1 MQYNASAQTHM
12 WQQGNRAPLWR
23 PCLGSDFLQRF
34 KTIDFEE
41 LKYTKK
47 KDIIILS
54 WLGNYLI
61 NKENCKPI
69 KTEEGTTYLTI
80 GAVILM
86 DIDVDYTVVETECTI
101 RKLAA
106 LYPGRTYFLGTFPR
120 HITLCCS
127 SANKNNSID
136 MVKFTHAYSTYYCGA
151 PGIITNIVTNIHA
164 NLIFSHN

>member
-47 KDIIILS
+47 IDIIILS

-80 GAVILM
+80 GAVILT
-86 DIDVDYTVVETECTI
+86 DIDVETECTI

-106 LYPGRTYFLGTFPR
+106 LYPGRTYFLGPFPR
-120 HITLCCS
+120 HITPCCS
-127 SANKNNSID
+127 SADHNNSID
-136 MVKFTHAYSTYYCGA
+136 MIKFTHAYSTYNCVP
-151 PGIITNIVTNIHA
+151 PGIITNNVTYIHA